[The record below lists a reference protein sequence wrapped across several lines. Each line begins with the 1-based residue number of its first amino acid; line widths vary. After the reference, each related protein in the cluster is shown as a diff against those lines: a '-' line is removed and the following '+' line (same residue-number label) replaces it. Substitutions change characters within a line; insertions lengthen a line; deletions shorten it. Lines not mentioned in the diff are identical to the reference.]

1 MRLLQRE
8 TDGKYKLVE
17 FFGKIP
23 PPYAILSHTWGADD
37 EEVTLWDIL
46 NDKVKKKSG
55 YKKIRFCAE
64 QAKKDELQ
72 FFWVDSCCI
81 DKSSSAE
88 LTEAINSMFDWYHRA
103 AKCYAYLSDVR
114 TRYSLSRR
122 TWKQKFKNSRWFTRS
137 WTLQEL
143 LAPESVDFFS
153 REWKRLGNRI
163 TLQEE
168 IRSITGIPVEALKG
182 TPLSKFTVKERMS
195 WAEKRE
201 AKREEDTAYSLL
213 GIFDVHI
220 PLIYGEGR
228 KNAFARLRKEIEQY
242 PGTSFNSY
250 DCSRQFNALGG
261 TQMNNTG
268 SGYQFCGSYMGP
280 VHFG

>member
-17 FFGKIP
+17 FFGKRP

-46 NDKVKKKSG
+46 NDVVKKKSG

-64 QAKKDELQ
+64 QAKKDQLE

-88 LTEAINSMFDWYHRA
+88 LTEAINSMFDWYHKA
-103 AKCYAYLSDVR
+103 DKCYAYLSDV
-114 TRYSLSRR
+114 SKHPWI
-122 TWKQKFKNSRWFTRS
+122 WKQKFKKSRWFTRS

-143 LAPESVDFFS
+143 LAPASVDFFS
-153 REWKRLGNRI
+153 KEWKPLGNRNV
-163 TLQEE
+163 LQKE
-168 IRSITGIPVEALKG
+168 IRNITGIPVQALQG
-182 TPLSKFTVKERMS
+182 TPLSMFTIKERML
-195 WAEKRE
+195 WAEKRR
-201 AKREEDTAYSLL
+201 AKREEDEAYSLL
-213 GIFDVHI
+213 GLFDVHI

-228 KNAFARLRKEIEQY
+228 ENAFARLRKEIEQY
-242 PGTSFNSY
+242 PG
-250 DCSRQFNALGG
+250 
-261 TQMNNTG
+261 
-268 SGYQFCGSYMGP
+268 
-280 VHFG
+280 

>member
-17 FFGKIP
+17 FFGKKP

-46 NDKVKKKSG
+46 NDKGEKKSG

-64 QAKKDELQ
+64 QAKKDQLE

-88 LTEAINSMFDWYHRA
+88 LTEAINSMFDWYHKA
-103 AKCYAYLSDVR
+103 DKCYAYLSDVPKYR
-114 TRYSLSRR
+114 WI
-122 TWKQKFKNSRWFTRS
+122 WKQKFKKSRWFTRS

-143 LAPESVDFFS
+143 LAPASVDFFS
-153 REWKRLGNRI
+153 KEWKRLGNRI
-163 TLQEE
+163 TLLEE
-168 IRSITGIPVEALKG
+168 IRSITGIPVQALQG

-201 AKREEDTAYSLL
+201 AKREEDKAYSLL

-228 KNAFARLRKEIEQY
+228 ENAFARLRKEIEQY
-242 PGTSFNSY
+242 PG
-250 DCSRQFNALGG
+250 
-261 TQMNNTG
+261 
-268 SGYQFCGSYMGP
+268 
-280 VHFG
+280 